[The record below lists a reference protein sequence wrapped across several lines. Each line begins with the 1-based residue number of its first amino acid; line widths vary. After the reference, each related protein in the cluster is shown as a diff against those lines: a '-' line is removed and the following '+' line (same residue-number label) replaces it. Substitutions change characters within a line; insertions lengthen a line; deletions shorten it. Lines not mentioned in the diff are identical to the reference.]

1 MVTWSMP
8 LVGYRVL
15 IAPPN
20 APEREKESKHRKI
33 NFLIA
38 DFRLKNEL
46 ALGPGAEVRRGSRTF
61 VGASVAA
68 QGSASTLPE
77 APGGS
82 RKLPEAPGD
91 SRRLPSALGCSWRL
105 LEAPGASP
113 RGVRAR
119 ECARENA
126 GENAREIAGERAEA
140 RSESA
145 GERAG
150 ESAGDR
156 CGSQGWHEAVAPR
169 AGSQLWLA
177 GLGRS
182 CASQG

>member
-46 ALGPGAEVRRGSRTF
+46 APGPGAEVRRGSRTF

-82 RKLPEAPGD
+82 RKLPEAPGG
-91 SRRLPSALGCSWRL
+91 SRKLPEVPQGVCALGNAQGRTLGRTRGRSLGSAQKHARRALGSALG
-105 LEAPGASP
+105 
-113 RGVRAR
+113 RA
-119 ECARENA
+119 
-126 GENAREIAGERAEA
+126 
-140 RSESA
+140 
-145 GERAG
+145 
-150 ESAGDR
+150 
-156 CGSQGWHEAVAPR
+156 QGIGVAPR
-169 AGSQLWLA
+169 LA
-177 GLGRS
+177 RS
-182 CASQG
+182 CGSPQGAWGG